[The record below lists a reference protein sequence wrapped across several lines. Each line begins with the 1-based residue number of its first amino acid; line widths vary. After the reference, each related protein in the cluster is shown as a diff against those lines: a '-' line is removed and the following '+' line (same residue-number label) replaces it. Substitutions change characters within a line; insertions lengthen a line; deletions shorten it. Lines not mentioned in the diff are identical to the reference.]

1 MLEGSTNGTASGR
14 GVVVTGASTGI
25 GLAACREL
33 VVYGFTVF
41 GTVRRQEDEAALRE
55 LGATPL
61 RLDVTDPASIRAA
74 REQVERLLAPAALAG
89 LVNNAGISGAGPIEL
104 VDLDEFR
111 RVFEVNAL
119 GAVAV
124 TKEFLPLLKEGR
136 GRIVNISSVSGR
148 VAPPFMAPYAASK
161 FALEAI
167 SDCMRREFYP
177 FGIGVIVI
185 QPGIVHTPIWKK
197 GAARDLASVRNTI
210 YEQVMT
216 GMRNHAASVNE
227 RAIPPSRVSRA
238 ILHALTARRPAA
250 RIPVVPNRL
259 LHMLRSWVPDR
270 VRDWRMARRIW
281 GRTYS
286 STG

>member
-1 MLEGSTNGTASGR
+1 M
-14 GVVVTGASTGI
+14 TGASTGI
-25 GLAACREL
+25 GLYTCRAL
-33 VVYGFTVF
+33 VAHGFTVF
-41 GTVRRQEDEAALRE
+41 GTVRRPEDEAALRE
-55 LGATPL
+55 FGATPL
-61 RLDVTDPASIRAA
+61 LLDVTDPASIRAG

-104 VDLDEFR
+104 LDLDEFR
-111 RVFEVNAL
+111 KVFEVNTL

-124 TKEFLPLLKEGR
+124 TKEFLPLLKQGR

-197 GAARDLASVRNTI
+197 GAARDLASVRNTV
-210 YEQVMT
+210 YEEVMT
-216 GMRNHAASVNE
+216 RMRDHAASVNE
-227 RAIPPSRVSRA
+227 RAIPPSRVARA
-238 ILHALTARRPAA
+238 VLHALTARRPAT

-270 VRDWRMARRIW
+270 ARDRRIARRIW
-281 GRTYS
+281 GRTNS